1 MGRYSGKT
9 IGRNE
14 ERIYSDLLN
23 DKGLNHIDH
32 YLTPSYSPLEV
43 DDTLSLTRIQ
53 HVWKA
58 GDRLWKL
65 SSQYYGEPTYWWLIA
80 WYNQKPTES
89 HFAIGD
95 IVIIPTP
102 FERVLGL
109 YGNNS

>member
-1 MGRYSGKT
+1 MGRYEGRT
-9 IGRNE
+9 IARNSE
-14 ERIYSDLLN
+14 EAYADLLN
-23 DKGLNHIDH
+23 DKELKHIDQ
-32 YLTPSYSPLEV
+32 YLTPTIASVEV
-43 DDTLSLTRIQ
+43 EGSLSLTRIQ

-65 SSQYYGEPTYWWLIA
+65 SSEYYDDPTYWWLIA

-102 FERVLGL
+102 FERALAL
-109 YGNNS
+109 YGGSN